1 MSMSFEQYV
10 AWAASRYPGYR
21 EEESESD
28 EFFCVQRDACPAA
41 DTEAPTSDE
50 SCPVTVR
57 SSRDGY
63 VVVTP
68 RIKRSV

>member
-1 MSMSFEQYV
+1 MSMSFEQYA

-21 EEESESD
+21 EEESEEATTS
-28 EFFCVQRDACPAA
+28 A

-57 SSRDGY
+57 SNRDGY

>member
-1 MSMSFEQYV
+1 MKTSPETSMSFEQYA
-10 AWAASRYPGYR
+10 AWAASRCPGYR
-21 EEESESD
+21 DEGSEEAVASAET
-28 EFFCVQRDACPAA
+28 Q
-41 DTEAPTSDE
+41 APTSDDA
-50 SCPVTVR
+50 CPVTVR